1 MLTLLLSKNTDYIK
15 HSVIAEMLPFVLG
28 SYVIVIIT
36 FLDEKFFKV
45 SQREFFCFSLMSG
58 SGKNDVKIPSHPVQR
73 MTTAS
78 KTKGD
83 DFYVSVSVC
92 VFVVAKLEQHFYFQL
107 LFK

>member
-1 MLTLLLSKNTDYIK
+1 
-15 HSVIAEMLPFVLG
+15 
-28 SYVIVIIT
+28 
-36 FLDEKFFKV
+36 
-45 SQREFFCFSLMSG
+45 MSG

-83 DFYVSVSVC
+83 DFSVCVCVSVC

>member
-1 MLTLLLSKNTDYIK
+1 
-15 HSVIAEMLPFVLG
+15 
-28 SYVIVIIT
+28 
-36 FLDEKFFKV
+36 
-45 SQREFFCFSLMSG
+45 
-58 SGKNDVKIPSHPVQR
+58 

-83 DFYVSVSVC
+83 DFSVSVSVCVSVC

>member
-1 MLTLLLSKNTDYIK
+1 
-15 HSVIAEMLPFVLG
+15 
-28 SYVIVIIT
+28 
-36 FLDEKFFKV
+36 
-45 SQREFFCFSLMSG
+45 MSG